1 MMPDDRI
8 VAVGLLTKNDLDRL
22 GETFSRLW
30 PVQSV
35 PDFDELIAAIDDADR
50 ELEQRNQIPADR
62 S

>member
-1 MMPDDRI
+1 MPDNRI

-30 PVQSV
+30 PIENV
-35 PDFDELIAAIDDADR
+35 PCFEELIAAIDDADR
-50 ELEQRNQIPADR
+50 ELEEHNQIPTGQ